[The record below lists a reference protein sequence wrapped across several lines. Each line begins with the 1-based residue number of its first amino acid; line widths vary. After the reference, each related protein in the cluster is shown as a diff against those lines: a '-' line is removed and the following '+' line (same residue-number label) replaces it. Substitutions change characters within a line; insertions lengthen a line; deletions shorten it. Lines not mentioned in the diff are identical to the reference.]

1 MVYKIKF
8 IKVIGISFACDQY
21 LPEKATAGLVEV
33 LEKIVVV
40 AIVVEVVVI
49 SSVKVDAL

>member
-1 MVYKIKF
+1 MWLA
-8 IKVIGISFACDQY
+8 SEQY
-21 LPEKATAGLVEV
+21 LPEKAAIGLVEV

-49 SSVKVDAL
+49 SSVKVDIL